1 VFLEIEPRGPKHRGP
16 LLCNNKPETFIFP
29 VVNTINARRIGNRTA
44 QYLLEKENA
53 RCFTLI
59 ELLVVIAVIAILAGL
74 LLPMLGQAK
83 QKAQEAKC
91 LNNLKQLNLGWVM
104 YADDHDDRLAPNT
117 GGSDAGTTSENPN
130 WVAGQMLLD
139 DFSGDKSD
147 SVNTDL
153 LVGQR
158 LSEFGSI
165 GTYVGNARVYRYPS
179 DKSIVTINGVR
190 KDRVRSVSMNGYM
203 GGHPGDNKLFKLFR
217 EYQRLSEID
226 NPSMRW
232 VFIDERE
239 DSINDAFFVVDM
251 VARFAIVDYPASYHN
266 GAGALT
272 FADGHAESKKWLEP
286 TTAPMLIPGQ
296 SLPLG
301 SKPTSATDRDMKWLA
316 ERTTILK

>member
-1 VFLEIEPRGPKHRGP
+1 M
-16 LLCNNKPETFIFP
+16 
-29 VVNTINARRIGNRTA
+29 
-44 QYLLEKENA
+44 
-53 RCFTLI
+53 
-59 ELLVVIAVIAILAGL
+59 IAILAGL
-74 LLPMLGQAK
+74 LLPVLGKAK
-83 QKAQEAKC
+83 QKAQGANC
-91 LNNLKQLNLGWVM
+91 LNNMKQLNLGWVM

-117 GGSDAGTTSENPN
+117 GGSDAGMTSENPN
-130 WVAGQMLLD
+130 WVAGQMRLD

-158 LSEFGSI
+158 LSGFGSI
-165 GTYVGNARVYRYPS
+165 GAYVGNARVYRCPS
-179 DKSIVTINGVR
+179 DKSTVTINGVR
-190 KDRVRSVSMNGYM
+190 KDRVRSVSMNGYT
-203 GGHPGDNKLFKLFR
+203 GGHPGDNKPFKLFR

-266 GAGALT
+266 GASALT

-286 TTAPMLIPGQ
+286 TTAPMLVPGQ
-296 SLPLG
+296 SLPLVSVCG
-301 SKPTSATDRDMKWLA
+301 ICAGPKRVRNLRGEDAP
-316 ERTTILK
+316 